1 MKAPTKT
8 SIMQEETFKNRLDL
22 YYLATIGYG
31 ITLAAYVIVRGT
43 LIGDKFEVVWQDPI
57 VYLLA
62 LCSVISLIGVI
73 VATITQ
79 RTVIVGDRQL
89 TFRTR
94 FKERVFNVED
104 IEWIGFRRERGY
116 RKGRAYPM
124 ARIQLRSRRRP
135 LRLRFG
141 AFERAGH
148 LARSI
153 RDFAVR
159 NNVDVRVGK
168 RRKRNDE

>member
-1 MKAPTKT
+1 
-8 SIMQEETFKNRLDL
+8 MQEETFKNRLDL

-62 LCSVISLIGVI
+62 LCSIVSLIAVI
-73 VATITQ
+73 IAAVSE
-79 RTVIVGDRQL
+79 RTVIVGERQL

-94 FKERVFNVED
+94 YKERSFDVGE
-104 IEWIGFRRERGY
+104 IQWIGFRRERGY
-116 RKGRAYPM
+116 RERAYPM
-124 ARIQLRSRRRP
+124 ARIQLYGRRRP

-141 AFERAGH
+141 AFERAGD
-148 LARSI
+148 LALSI

-159 NNVDVRVGK
+159 NNIELRVGRK
-168 RRKRNDE
+168 RRKRRNDE